1 MSYYMRLPAGPISLN
16 QTNQLN
22 SIAMANLSQQNQ
34 NGLLYNNVFNVIP
47 TNIITVTDFIS
58 EIETKDEEIKSL
70 KEQLKSI
77 IEKEDEKQKIFKITS
92 PSLLENIKADTVI
105 VYGDVK
111 GNIDAQN
118 VICMKG
124 DISGNINAE
133 TVASLPSSHDAKTD
147 YRRNHPSC
155 EFCRFCN
162 IIRPLS
168 WNFEP
173 VYNCGVTNKHIKRLR
188 SAIVCKYYEPKEN

>member
-1 MSYYMRLPAGPISLN
+1 MWYSPVPANLSY
-16 QTNQLN
+16 TNQPDPT
-22 SIAMANLSQQNQ
+22 IMANLATMLQS
-34 NGLLYNNVFNVIP
+34 NGTLYDNAFKMLNATKGV
-47 TNIITVTDFIS
+47 DFIS
-58 EIETKDEEIKSL
+58 QIEAKDEEIKSL

-77 IEKEDEKQKIFKITS
+77 IEKEDEKQKILKITS

-105 VYGDVK
+105 VYGDIK

-124 DISGNINAE
+124 DISGNIKAA

-155 EFCRFCN
+155 EFCRFCK
-162 IIRPLS
+162 IIPPPS
-168 WNFEP
+168 WSHYLP
-173 VYNCGVTNKHIKRLR
+173 TYKCKVKDKDIKKMR
-188 SAIVCKYYEPKEN
+188 SAIFCKYYKPKEN

>member
-1 MSYYMRLPAGPISLN
+1 MWYSSAPASLD
-16 QTNQLN
+16 QLNQLN
-22 SIAMANLSQQNQ
+22 VNAMINSVQ
-34 NGLLYNNVFNVIP
+34 NGMLYDNAFKMLNATHGV
-47 TNIITVTDFIS
+47 DFIS
-58 EIETKDEEIKSL
+58 QIEAKDEEIKSL

-77 IEKEDEKQKIFKITS
+77 IEREDEKQRILKITS

-124 DISGNINAE
+124 DISGNINAA

-147 YRRNHPSC
+147 YRRNHPNC
-155 EFCRFCN
+155 EFCRFCKM
-162 IIRPLS
+162 IPPPS
-168 WNFEP
+168 WSNWKP
-173 VYNCGVTNKHIKRLR
+173 TYKCKVKDQDIKKMR
-188 SAIVCKYYEPKEN
+188 SAIFCKYYKPKEN